1 MIYIM
6 VVSIFFV
13 VIRNASSV
21 LLTGDP
27 QCIKLNFYKYK
38 LKKLGILHELELSI
52 GATHPYISVLQI
64 IIIIC

>member
-38 LKKLGILHELELSI
+38 LKNWVYYMS
-52 GATHPYISVLQI
+52 
-64 IIIIC
+64 